1 MLLKLPVY
9 SGLLISNNFFV
20 CDKGTLPCE
29 MDNLFQLPD
38 EFFYFSKYVLPCEF
52 DFNGFVTFVSLK
64 KNYAC
69 LSYWHATYLL
79 SCSE

>member
-69 LSYWHATYLL
+69 LSYWHATYIL